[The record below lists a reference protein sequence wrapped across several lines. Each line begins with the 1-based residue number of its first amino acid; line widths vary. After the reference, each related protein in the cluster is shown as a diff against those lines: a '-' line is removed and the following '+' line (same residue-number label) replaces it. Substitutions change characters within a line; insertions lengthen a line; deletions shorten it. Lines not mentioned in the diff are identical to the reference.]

1 MSLLG
6 VQELANTAQAKI
18 GVNGQW
24 LNVKEPDGMTGY
36 VAGWYVTK

>member
-6 VQELANTAQAKI
+6 VLELANAAQAKI

-24 LNVKEPDGMTGY
+24 LNVIEPSGMIGY
-36 VAGWYVTK
+36 VAA